1 MTELLQSAKVI
12 VCVGSGG
19 VGKTTVASAI
29 AMRAAQLGKK
39 VLVLTV
45 DPSRR
50 LKSTM
55 GLDDKED
62 SEIFHPSIK
71 GSLHASIIDP
81 KKIFDEFVVRAS
93 SKEDRAQKILKNKLY
108 IQLST
113 TLSGSQEFTALEKLY
128 SSFESGLYDL
138 IVLDTP
144 PTKHAIDF
152 LQAPQK
158 LSSLF
163 NENVAQWFRDPEG
176 QERGFFKTVLQT
188 GTRQVL
194 KALEALTG
202 SEFMGELADFFKSI
216 QKWQGQLE
224 QRIAAS
230 HNLLTSRDTHFVLVT
245 SFDEAKLKEA
255 EFFSREI
262 RKSGYQLS
270 TVLINRAYPKGLDL
284 NQKVSDG
291 NDLLHLYKVFQ
302 SLLEAKE
309 KFYQSFSIRMSNSG
323 AAGVSTGAK
332 STSRGQV
339 LRIPELM
346 NQISDLEGV
355 VEMAQNI
362 QEAEDSN

>member
-1 MTELLQSAKVI
+1 MTKLLKNAKVI

-19 VGKTTVASAI
+19 VGKTTVASAL
-29 AMRAAQLGKK
+29 ALRAAQLGRK

-62 SEIFHPSIK
+62 AEIAHPSIK
-71 GSLHASIIDP
+71 GSLHAAIVDP
-81 KKIFDEFVVRAS
+81 KKIFDQFVTKAS
-93 SKEDRAQKILKNKLY
+93 GQEDRAQKILKNKLY

-128 SSFESGLYDL
+128 SSYESGVYDL

-158 LSSLF
+158 LSLLI
-163 NENVAQWFRDPEG
+163 NEKVARWFRDPEG
-176 QERGFFKTVLQT
+176 KERGIFKSILQT

-202 SEFMGELADFFKSI
+202 SEFMSELADFFKNI

-224 QRIAAS
+224 ERIAAS
-230 HNLLTSRDTHFVLVT
+230 HKLLTSQDTHFVLVT

-262 RKSGYQLS
+262 RKSGYKLS

-284 NQKVSDG
+284 HQKVSDS

-302 SLLEAKE
+302 SLLDAREN
-309 KFYQSFSIRMSNSG
+309 FYRTFSIRMNSS
-323 AAGVSTGAK
+323 STGTAG
-332 STSRGQV
+332 SAAQGQL

-355 VEMAQNI
+355 AEMAQNI
-362 QEAEDSN
+362 QEAEDCN

>member
-1 MTELLQSAKVI
+1 MKKLLQNAKVI

-29 AMRAAQLGKK
+29 AFRGAQLGKK

-55 GLDDKED
+55 GLEGRDDA
-62 SEIFHPSIK
+62 EISHPSIK
-71 GSLHASIIDP
+71 GSLHASIIDA
-81 KKIFDEFVVRAS
+81 KKVFDEFVMRA

-128 SSFESGLYDL
+128 SAYESGLYDL

-163 NENVAQWFRDPEG
+163 NEKVAQWFRDPEG
-176 QERGFFKTVLQT
+176 QERGLFKTILQT

-202 SEFMGELADFFKSI
+202 SEFMGELTDFFKSI

-224 QRIAAS
+224 ARIAAS
-230 HNLLTSRDTHFVLVT
+230 HSLLISRGTHFVLVT

-284 NQKVSDG
+284 KQKVSDT

-302 SLLEAKE
+302 SLLEQKE
-309 KFYQSFSIRMSNSG
+309 KFYQSFSIRMSG
-323 AAGVSTGAK
+323 Q
-332 STSRGQV
+332 GQV

-362 QEAEDSN
+362 EDAETKKAGDLI